1 MVRSTRLRQMRKFV
15 QRHHFRLGLVENR
28 PEELKP
34 DEIIARIREAVI
46 AGNREDVFKLSK
58 LLVDGYDDR
67 PVSDTELLRLR
78 QVARILTISPRSVW
92 RLVAIGELPAPVRV
106 SPRERR
112 WLGKD
117 IKDYRR

>member
-1 MVRSTRLRQMRKFV
+1 MRKFV

-117 IKDYRR
+117 IKDYRARIETQRG